1 MTRKQLKIIRE
12 RMGLTQAELA
22 EKLKMARNSVARME
36 SGRMIITPPMALLI
50 SFVAREAGV
59 DIASHG
65 RAGGPSPADET
76 QSRKRSRHPR
86 GKDRKGKGSSQVS
99 GSGR

>member
-12 RMGLTQAELA
+12 RMRLTQAELG
-22 EKLKMARNSVARME
+22 EKVKMARNSVARME

-59 DIASHG
+59 DASHPQ
-65 RAGGPSPADET
+65 RSRCKATPERKVAGKSPRDSIHSHGAR
-76 QSRKRSRHPR
+76 SRKDILPR
-86 GKDRKGKGSSQVS
+86 
-99 GSGR
+99 

>member
-1 MTRKQLKIIRE
+1 MTRTQLKIIRA

-59 DIASHG
+59 DAVNPRRG
-65 RAGGPSPADET
+65 RKAAQGKRAHAKTAKAAAGKA
-76 QSRKRSRHPR
+76 RKAV
-86 GKDRKGKGSSQVS
+86 QV
-99 GSGR
+99 

>member
-12 RMGLTQAELA
+12 RMELTQAELA

-59 DIASHG
+59 DASH
-65 RAGGPSPADET
+65 P
-76 QSRKRSRHPR
+76 PR
-86 GKDRKGKGSSQVS
+86 DRKPAEGKRANAKAAKASAGKARKAVPV
-99 GSGR
+99 

>member
-1 MTRKQLKIIRE
+1 MTREELKNIRS

-22 EKLKMARNSVARME
+22 QKLKMARNSVARME

-59 DIASHG
+59 ERPRQRHPHTTS
-65 RAGGPSPADET
+65 DEGERLG
-76 QSRKRSRHPR
+76 SSRHRRKLR
-86 GKDRKGKGSSQVS
+86 GK
-99 GSGR
+99 